1 VREWRGVVDDN
12 GAKGEGKKKIEDER
26 MSECQS
32 PVLSRVTDFLSQL
45 RGARLLSASTFHSI
59 F

>member
-32 PVLSRVTDFLSQL
+32 VTCPVTRD
-45 RGARLLSASTFHSI
+45 
-59 F
+59 